1 MTTRAADRP
10 PVDRA
15 PEGRPPGDGPLDDGR
30 PADGSPADGSPADR
44 PEASR
49 PSAARSRAATP
60 SSTSGQAESGQPAS
74 PPASRSAGRSRSG
87 GRPGSRSAS
96 GPASP
101 STEPSTE
108 PSPSDRAAV
117 EDALA
122 GLPRVVDLLAA
133 RAEEHDRD
141 ATFPY
146 QGIEAV
152 HEAGLLTLTVS
163 RAFGGPGGTLA
174 DTVRV
179 LSQLGRGDASVAVVT
194 AFTLLRHAEQAR
206 RSDWPTAGYRRLLT
220 ESRRGPALVNT
231 LRAEPGAGPGGLPE
245 TVARRDG
252 DGWLLTGRKTY
263 CTGAEALAWM
273 AVTARTDEEEPRT
286 GTFLV
291 RGESEGLEIDP
302 TWDQL
307 GLRASASHDV
317 VLDRVR
323 VPADLALGLG
333 PREPRK
339 GAGRS
344 SAEHAAG
351 AGSSAEHGAGSVAE
365 AELSRA
371 WHDLA
376 LSAVAIGVARSAES
390 WLVRFLGRRTPADP
404 AEPLGTPSRHHCA
417 LGEIEA
423 QLIGAEELVEGLAP
437 RVDRGEPDAVART
450 GPAHLL
456 ATRAATAAVQQA
468 VALAGNPGLSRR
480 HPLERYLRDVLSS
493 RVHLAAEE
501 VVLEAAGRAALE
513 RGARP

>member
-1 MTTRAADRP
+1 MTTTAADR
-10 PVDRA
+10 
-15 PEGRPPGDGPLDDGR
+15 
-30 PADGSPADGSPADR
+30 SPADR
-44 PEASR
+44 PSGTAAAAVPGAASGA
-49 PSAARSRAATP
+49 SD
-60 SSTSGQAESGQPAS
+60 SGHPA
-74 PPASRSAGRSRSG
+74 PDRSAVV
-87 GRPGSRSAS
+87 A
-96 GPASP
+96 
-101 STEPSTE
+101 
-108 PSPSDRAAV
+108 
-117 EDALA
+117 ALA
-122 GLPRVVDLLAA
+122 GLPRVVDLLSA

-163 RAFGGPGGTLA
+163 QRYGGPGGTLA

-179 LSQLGRGDASVAVVT
+179 LAQLGRGDASVAVVT
-194 AFTLLRHAEQAR
+194 AFTLLQHAEQAR
-206 RSDWPTAGYRRLLT
+206 RAAWPTAGYRRLLT

-231 LRAEPGAGPGGLPE
+231 LRAEPGGRSGALPD

-252 DGWLLTGRKTY
+252 EGWSLTGRKTY

-273 AVTARTDEEEPRT
+273 AVTARTDEPEPRV

-302 TWDQL
+302 TWDQV

-317 VLDRVR
+317 VLEQVR
-323 VPADLALGLG
+323 VPAELALGLTAPKG
-333 PREPRK
+333 GAAD
-339 GAGRS
+339 GAG
-344 SAEHAAG
+344 A
-351 AGSSAEHGAGSVAE
+351 
-365 AELSRA
+365 AELSLA

-376 LSAVAIGVARSAES
+376 LSAVAIGVARAAQS
-390 WLVRFLGRRTPADP
+390 WLIRFLNQRTPANLT
-404 AEPLGTPSRHHCA
+404 EPLGTLPRYRCA

-456 ATRAATAAVQQA
+456 ATRAATTAVQQA
-468 VALAGNPGLSRR
+468 ISLTGNPGLSRR

-493 RVHLAAEE
+493 RVHLAPDEA
-501 VVLEAAGRAALE
+501 VLEAAGRTALE
-513 RGARP
+513 RGGRP